1 MRGAGPDR
9 GGMKIGIVDDD
20 DTMIEFVSR
29 LFESEGFRCVSFRRA
44 RDLVS
49 ALARETFDL
58 LILDWNMPDMSGMEV
73 LQWVQARVLPC
84 PQVIMLTSRSDKD
97 DVAAALHA
105 GADDYIVKPESA
117 IVIAARVRAVMRRA
131 TPRAIPDRYERF
143 GTYVFDR
150 SEEAVTLDGVPITLT
165 SKEFALAYL
174 FFSNQHKPLSRGYLM
189 EAVWKSL
196 ADLTTRTLDMHVS
209 RIRTKLRLRSENGFR
224 LQTVF
229 NYGYRLEDCR

>member
-1 MRGAGPDR
+1 
-9 GGMKIGIVDDD
+9 MKIGIVDDD
-20 DTMIEFVSR
+20 DTMLQFVSR
-29 LFESEGFRCVSFRRA
+29 LFDAEGFRCVSFRRG

-58 LILDWNMPDMSGMEV
+58 LILDWNMPDMSGMDI
-73 LQWVQARVLPC
+73 LNWVQAQIAPC

-117 IVIAARVRAVMRRA
+117 IVITARVHAVLRRVQPKA
-131 TPRAIPDRYERF
+131 TTERFERF
-143 GTYVFDR
+143 GAYEFDR
-150 SEEAVTLDGVPITLT
+150 TAETVTLGGDPIVLT
-165 SKEFALAYL
+165 GKEFALAYL
-174 FFSNQHKPLSRGYLM
+174 FFANQHKPLSRGYLM
-189 EAVWKSL
+189 ESVWKSV

-209 RIRTKLRLRSENGFR
+209 RIRTKLRLRSENGYR

-229 NYGYRLEDCR
+229 NYGYRLESC

>member
-1 MRGAGPDR
+1 
-9 GGMKIGIVDDD
+9 MKIGIVDDD
-20 DTMIEFVSR
+20 NTMLQFASR
-29 LFESEGFRCVSFRRA
+29 LFDAEGFRCIAFRRG

-58 LILDWNMPDMSGMEV
+58 LILDWNMPDMSGMDI
-73 LQWVQARVLPC
+73 LKWVQARIEPC

-117 IVIAARVRAVMRRA
+117 IVIAARARAVLRRVQ
-131 TPRAIPDRYERF
+131 PRPCAERF
-143 GTYVFDR
+143 EKFGAYEFDR
-150 SEEAVTLDGVPITLT
+150 TSETVSLRGVPVVLT
-165 SKEFALAYL
+165 GKEFALAHL
-174 FFSNQHKPLSRGYLM
+174 FFVNQHKPLSRGYLM
-189 EAVWKSL
+189 EAVWKSM

-209 RIRTKLRLRSENGFR
+209 RIRTKLQLRSENGFR

-229 NYGYRLEDCR
+229 NYGYRLESC

>member
-1 MRGAGPDR
+1 
-9 GGMKIGIVDDD
+9 MKIGIVDDD
-20 DTMIEFVSR
+20 DTMLQFVSR
-29 LFESEGFRCVSFRRA
+29 LFDAEGYRCESFRRG

-58 LILDWNMPDMSGMEV
+58 LILDWNMPDMSGMEI
-73 LQWVQARVLPC
+73 LNWVQAQISPA
-84 PQVIMLTSRSDKD
+84 PHVIMLTSRSDKD

-117 IVIAARVRAVMRRA
+117 IVIAARVQAVMRRA
-131 TPRAIPDRYERF
+131 QPKPTAERFERF
-143 GTYVFDR
+143 GAYEFDR
-150 SEEAVTLDGVPITLT
+150 GGEAVTLNGVPIVLT
-165 SKEFALAYL
+165 GKEFALAYL
-174 FFSNQHKPLSRGYLM
+174 FFVNQHKPLSRRYLM

-209 RIRTKLRLRSENGFR
+209 RIRTKLQLRSENGFR

-229 NYGYRLEDCR
+229 NYGYRLESC